1 MTRRRQSLPVATLAV
16 VLLLAPGDSRSGEP
30 VAGTP
35 VTSLSINVDA
45 GDMIRLP
52 RPASHVFIAN
62 PDIADVQVPQAR
74 TVLVQGKK
82 LGRTTLIALDD
93 KGGEVARVQIIV
105 DAGLDAL
112 QERLRR
118 DYPGATVTLEATPTS
133 LLVGGAVEA
142 PEQAHGIIEL
152 VSAYAPASTKVVNR
166 LAVNSQVQVQLR
178 VQVAEMSR
186 QVVADFGINL
196 QAVFKQGDN
205 IAGLIT
211 GRSAIT
217 SALAAN
223 GGSTTL
229 TRGTNSTTS
238 TTDNTIAAGI
248 GNGTYGISAVLDLL
262 GQEGLSTILAEP
274 NLTAISGQA
283 ASFLAGGEIPVVTQN
298 GLNGTSVTYKEYG
311 VKLNFTPTVLSHG
324 RISLA
329 VRPEVSELSSLGS
342 VTTDG
347 VTIPAL
353 TTRRVDTTVELG
365 SGDCLAIGGL
375 LQKNRDNT
383 NSRVPGLGDIPVI
396 GQLFQSQT
404 FVNNESE
411 LVVFVTPYIV
421 QPSKPDAFST
431 AERPA
436 HAATSVERLMLGHSG
451 DGALPQPP
459 ASLQGQAGFAF

>member
-1 MTRRRQSLPVATLAV
+1 MTRFRSSLPIAALAA
-16 VLLLAPGDSRSGEP
+16 VLLLDPQRGSGAEAPP
-30 VAGTP
+30 PA
-35 VTSLSINVDA
+35 SLSIDVDA

-62 PDIADVQVPQAR
+62 PEIADVQVPQSR

-82 LGRTTLIALDD
+82 PGRTTLIALDD
-93 KGGEVARVQIIV
+93 KGAEVGRVQIV
-105 DAGLDAL
+105 VSAGLDAL

-118 DYPGATVTLEATPTS
+118 DYPEIAVTLEATPTS
-133 LLVGGAVEA
+133 LLIAGAVDA
-142 PEQAHGIIEL
+142 PEQAHGIVEL
-152 VSAYAPASTKVVNR
+152 AAAYVPATTKLINR

-178 VQVAEMSR
+178 VQVAEISR
-186 QVVADFGINL
+186 QVAADFGINL

-211 GRSAIT
+211 GRSAVT
-217 SALAAN
+217 SLLSSN
-223 GGSTTL
+223 GSSSVV
-229 TRGTNSTTS
+229 TRGSNGASS
-238 TTDNTIAAGI
+238 ATDNTIAAGI
-248 GNGTYGISAVLDLL
+248 GNGTYGLSAVLDLL
-262 GQEGLSTILAEP
+262 GREGLSTILAEP
-274 NLTAISGQA
+274 NLTAISGQT

-298 GLNGTSVTYKEYG
+298 GLSGTSVIYKEYG

-383 NSRVPGLGDIPVI
+383 NNRVPGLGDIPVI
-396 GQLFQSQT
+396 GKLFQSQT
-404 FVNNESE
+404 FVDNESE

-421 QPSKPDAFST
+421 QPTKPDAIAT

-436 HAATSVERLMLGHSG
+436 HAATPVDRLMLGHTG

-459 ASLQGQAGFAF
+459 AALQGKAGFAF

>member
-1 MTRRRQSLPVATLAV
+1 MMRRRQSFPIAALAAA
-16 VLLLAPGDSRSGEP
+16 LLLSPGCGRAGEQTAAFAIP
-30 VAGTP
+30 
-35 VTSLSINVDA
+35 SLSIDVDA
-45 GDMIRLP
+45 GDVIRLP
-52 RPASHVFIAN
+52 RAASHVFIAN
-62 PDIADVQVPQAR
+62 PDIADVQVPQQR

-82 LGRTTLIALDD
+82 PGRTTMIALDE
-93 KGGEVARVQIIV
+93 KGGELAKVQIIV
-105 DAGLDAL
+105 SAGLDAL
-112 QERLRR
+112 RDRLRR
-118 DYPGATVTLEATPTS
+118 DYPDATVTLESTGTS
-133 LLVGGAVEA
+133 LLVAGAVEA

-152 VSAYAPASTKVVNR
+152 VTAYAPTSTKVVDR

-186 QVVADFGINL
+186 QVVSDFGINL
-196 QAVFKQGDN
+196 QAVFKQGNN
-205 IAGLIT
+205 IAGLLT
-211 GRSAIT
+211 GRSAV
-217 SALAAN
+217 SSLLASN
-223 GGSTTL
+223 GGSTVV
-229 TRGTNSTTS
+229 TRGTNTLTS
-238 TTDNTIAAGI
+238 TTDNTIAAGL
-248 GNGTYGISAVLDLL
+248 GNGTYGLSAVLDLL

-274 NLTAISGQA
+274 NLTAISGQT

-342 VTTDG
+342 VTADG

-383 NSRVPGLGDIPVI
+383 NSRVPGLGDIPVL
-396 GQLFQSQT
+396 GQLFRSQT
-404 FVNNESE
+404 FDNNESE

-421 QPSKPDAFST
+421 QPAKPDAFAT

-436 HAATSVERLMLGHSG
+436 HAATPLERLMLGHAG

-459 ASLQGQAGFAF
+459 ASLQGQAGLAF